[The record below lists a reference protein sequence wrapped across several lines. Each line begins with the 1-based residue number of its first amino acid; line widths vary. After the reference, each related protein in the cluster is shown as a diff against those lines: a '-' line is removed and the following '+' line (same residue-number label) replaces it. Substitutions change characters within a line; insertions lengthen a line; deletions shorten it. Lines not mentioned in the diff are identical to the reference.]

1 VGISLSF
8 LNQLTPYSII
18 LKRKKIILHQPPRLT
33 VTLWLES
40 TSLSLFELWLA
51 GGIAIDNFS
60 FSSALLLCVEHVW
73 LWQMLE
79 VVDDSEDDGER
90 NGGWRMTVWI
100 CYGGFVQ
107 VQDESDNR
115 GIRRRWI
122 CWVNQGATMGYG
134 ILVGILRMKVL
145 FFVL

>member
-1 VGISLSF
+1 
-8 LNQLTPYSII
+8 
-18 LKRKKIILHQPPRLT
+18 
-33 VTLWLES
+33 
-40 TSLSLFELWLA
+40 
-51 GGIAIDNFS
+51 
-60 FSSALLLCVEHVW
+60 
-73 LWQMLE
+73 MLE